1 MSTSARVFTNLFV
14 TLALVCDLFVV
25 WSAIAGGLYAA
36 RVRTPFVATADVLGR
51 WCRPLATAVA
61 ATCMA
66 GSLYYSEVV
75 GFVPCQLC
83 WYQRFVMYPL
93 VFVLALG
100 LWSRLRRVTWWIAI
114 VMAVAGAGISLYHWL
129 VERVPALAETSA
141 CSLTTPCSVPW
152 FTRLGFVTIAWMAL
166 SGFLAVVALLAAEA
180 WNVRSG
186 ARNNTEPS
194 TRLQASADEG
204 TNA

>member
-1 MSTSARVFTNLFV
+1 MSTSTNVMTNIFV
-14 TLALVCDLFVV
+14 LLALLADAFVV
-25 WSAIAGGLYAA
+25 WVALSGVLYGA
-36 RVRTPFVATADVLGR
+36 RVRAPFQGTAAIVGV
-51 WCRPLATAVA
+51 WCRPLAVAVA

-100 LWSRLRRVTWWIAI
+100 LWPRLRRATWWIALG
-114 VMAVAGAGISLYHWL
+114 MAVVGAGVALYHWL
-129 VERVPALAETSA
+129 VERIPALAETSA

-152 FTRLGFVTIAWMAL
+152 FTRLGFITIAWMSL
-166 SGFLAVVALLAAEA
+166 SGFLAVAALLACEA
-180 WNVRSG
+180 SQARRG
-186 ARNNTEPS
+186 ARNDGDAS
-194 TRLQASADEG
+194 ARLQPSVDEG